1 MQNKLDI
8 VPLLW
13 KAYHYIET
21 AKSDIGD
28 SLFFSTRATNLYM
41 NAQHLEIDVS
51 EFKDIETCKDET
63 VIKIL
68 GLNLAYEIIKKH
80 VYI

>member
-21 AKSDIGD
+21 AKSEIGD
-28 SLFFSTRATNLYM
+28 SLFFSTRATDLYM
-41 NAQHLEIDVS
+41 NAKTLEIDVLRY
-51 EFKDIETCKDET
+51 KDIETCNDEI
-63 VIKIL
+63 VLKIL

>member
-8 VPLLW
+8 IPLLW

-21 AKSDIGD
+21 AKSEMGD
-28 SLFFSTRATNLYM
+28 SLFFSARATDLYI
-41 NAQHLEIDVS
+41 NAKNLEIDV
-51 EFKDIETCKDET
+51 FNYKDIETCKDET
-63 VIKIL
+63 ILKIL
-68 GLNLAYEIIKKH
+68 GLNLAYEIVKKH